1 MGKQREKNR
10 FVIDKNQ
17 PYEYNIAIIILSEL
31 RNEGIV
37 DIFDMAEALIKLRKL
52 YNLPITFL
60 ASVCLRQLITINSLY
75 DKHEPCIIFANEIY

>member
-17 PYEYNIAIIILSEL
+17 PYEYNIVIISGEL
-31 RNEGIV
+31 CNEGTI

-52 YNLPITFL
+52 YNLQFIDIP
-60 ASVCLRQLITINSLY
+60 ASVSTTTTKNTRLKY
-75 DKHEPCIIFANEIY
+75 EPGGVL